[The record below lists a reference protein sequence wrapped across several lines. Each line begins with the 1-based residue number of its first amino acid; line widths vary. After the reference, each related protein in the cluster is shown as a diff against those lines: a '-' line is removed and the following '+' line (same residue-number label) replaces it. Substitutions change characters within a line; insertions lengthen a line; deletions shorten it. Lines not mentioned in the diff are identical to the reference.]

1 MAIVMHTNVTN
12 YMKRN
17 FRFDSHNFF
26 LHFSVFKLSY
36 IIFISFENISIYS
49 FEKYQPLKR
58 IIKIQPLNDLWKFS
72 TEEKGPIALTS
83 TH

>member
-1 MAIVMHTNVTN
+1 MAIVMHTTVTN

-17 FRFDSHNFF
+17 FRFDSQFF

-49 FEKYQPLKR
+49 SEKYQPLKW
-58 IIKIQPLNDLWKFS
+58 IISIQQLNDLWKYS

>member
-49 FEKYQPLKR
+49 FEKYQPLKW
-58 IIKIQPLNDLWKFS
+58 II
-72 TEEKGPIALTS
+72 
-83 TH
+83 

>member
-12 YMKRN
+12 YTKRN
-17 FRFDSHNFF
+17 FVWQFF
-26 LHFSVFKLSY
+26 LHFSVLKLSY

-49 FEKYQPLKR
+49 SEKYQPLKW
-58 IIKIQPLNDLWKFS
+58 IISIQQLNDLWKYS
-72 TEEKGPIALTS
+72 TEIKGPIALTS